1 MPEVR
6 SSRLSGIHRTDLL
19 PHATDPGAHLKS
31 HKTNLRTKLTK
42 AAISLATLSIFV
54 LCVLAIP
61 RAHSIAGVRP
71 LGLSKRDGD
80 ECSNVRHIPKDQQCE
95 FVKAHCSDGEAT
107 FIDYMQVYYCSPTA
121 HRPFYLAAFLLWL
134 LTLFMTLG
142 IAASDFLCPNL
153 GTISSLLGMSESL
166 AGVTFLAFGNG
177 SPDLFSTYASMKIG
191 SGSLAIGELI
201 GAASFITAVVV
212 GAMALTRPFKVAR
225 KSFMRDIGFFS
236 AAVLCTM
243 AFISDGKLRRFECVI
258 MLVIYLVYVGT
269 VVSWHYHYT
278 KKRQQYLSEIRAR
291 EFFLDAGQEADVAED
306 EEVGE
311 SSNSV
316 LQGGFDREGF
326 LSLTT
331 DRPARSASSG
341 ATKQVG
347 DLLGSPS
354 PGLTSVPHGRS
365 LSPQGRLPERGRT
378 PLAVERL
385 QSEEQQKSR
394 SYSPLAN
401 RSPASIAPVHSH
413 PQPHSS
419 SPNRL
424 KNVPRI
430 VTHSLEPDED
440 PDDERYSG
448 LTYSM
453 RLPTPLHTT
462 HRVHDSAPIRPSL
475 FGALEFRDRMNN
487 FHDEDGEMI
496 NSPLSRRMDTEL
508 SPVPSNL
515 EPVWS
520 NVKEPTT
527 EGAWAV
533 ALFPTMTDFMSK
545 SFTGMVTSV
554 ITAVPVFLL
563 SITIPVVESVVEEPT
578 VPNASEPVSAYS
590 DHESIASDDTSNPLL
605 SAENESKVLY
615 NMARRNKKLL
625 IVQGMLAPPVINILM
640 LDEIPGVLGTIF
652 CVICSLGLVW
662 LAATSYDRMV
672 QSGQY
677 RFLAFF
683 GFLTSIAWVS
693 HIADVVV
700 GVLKALGA
708 ILGISDPVL
717 GLTVFAFGNSL
728 GDLIANTT
736 IAKMGFPMMALSA
749 CFGGPLLNVL
759 VGIGVSGLIVTSS
772 PGNAV
777 KNGSYH
783 IEISK
788 TLIISAAT
796 LFMTLIITMV
806 MVPMARWHMT
816 KTIGTTIISIWVVS
830 TLINVIFI

>member
-1 MPEVR
+1 MAQIR
-6 SSRLSGIHRTDLL
+6 G
-19 PHATDPGAHLKS
+19 K
-31 HKTNLRTKLTK
+31 LRQTLV
-42 AAISLATLSIFV
+42 SLAALSLFV

-61 RAHSIAGVRP
+61 RSHSISGANR
-71 LGLSKRDGD
+71 LLTRRDLPED
-80 ECSNVRHIPKDQQCE
+80 ECSNVRHIPRTEQCE
-95 FVKAHCSDGEAT
+95 FVKQHCSEDENT
-107 FIDYMQVYYCSPTA
+107 FIDYMQVYYCSKYT
-121 HRPFYLAAFLLWL
+121 HRPFLLIMLLMWL

-177 SPDLFSTYASMKIG
+177 SPDLFSTYSSMKIG

-212 GAMALTRPFKVAR
+212 GAMALARPFKVAR
-225 KSFMRDIGFFS
+225 KSFIRDIGFFT

-243 AFISDGKLRRFECVI
+243 AFISDGKLRRSECI
-258 MLVIYLVYVGT
+258 LMLVIYLVYVAT

-278 KKRQQYLSEIRAR
+278 KKRQAYLSEIRAR
-291 EFFLDAGQEADVAED
+291 EFFLDAGQEANVVED

-316 LQGGFDREGF
+316 LQDGFDREGF
-326 LSLTT
+326 LSLTNSDET
-331 DRPARSASSG
+331 ARNPRSPVKSPQSPA
-341 ATKQVG
+341 G
-347 DLLGSPS
+347 DNLSPN
-354 PGLTSVPHGRS
+354 PHPHAPHGRS
-365 LSPQGRLPERGRT
+365 LSPHGRLPDRGRG
-378 PLAVERL
+378 PMGVERL
-385 QSEEQQKSR
+385 RDEHAQTR

-401 RSPASIAPVHSH
+401 RSSPNITPVHSH
-413 PQPHSS
+413 PHSHTHS
-419 SPNRL
+419 HRNI
-424 KNVPRI
+424 PRI
-430 VTHSLEPDED
+430 VTHNLELDEQEEED
-440 PDDERYSG
+440 RYSG
-448 LTYSM
+448 LTSSM

-462 HRVHDSAPIRPSL
+462 HRIHDSAAIRPSL
-475 FGALEFRDRMNN
+475 YGALDFRDRINKQ
-487 FHDEDGEMI
+487 DEGDHPHSDLLH
-496 NSPLSRRMDTEL
+496 SPLTRRLDTEL
-508 SPVPSNL
+508 SPVPSSI
-515 EPVWS
+515 EPMWS
-520 NVKEPTT
+520 NVKEVT
-527 EGAWAV
+527 ESAWVV
-533 ALFPTMTDFMSK
+533 ALFPTLTDFRSK
-545 SFTGMVTSV
+545 SFIGMVTSV
-554 ITAVPVFLL
+554 ITSVPVFFL
-563 SITIPVVESVVEEPT
+563 SITIPVVESVVEEPQ

-590 DHESIASDDTSNPLL
+590 DNESFVASPDTATSNPLL
-605 SAENESKVLY
+605 SAESENKVLY
-615 NMARRNKKLL
+615 NMARRNKILV
-625 IVQGMLAPPVINILM
+625 IVQAMLAPPVINILM
-640 LDEIPGVLGTIF
+640 LDEIPGVWGTLF
-652 CVICSLGLVW
+652 CIICSLGLMY
-662 LAATSYDRMV
+662 LAATNYDSMV

-759 VGIGVSGLIVTSS
+759 VGVGVSGLIVTSS

-783 IEISK
+783 IEISG

-796 LFMTLIITMV
+796 LFLTLVITMV
-806 MVPMARWHMT
+806 MVPLARWHMT
-816 KTIGTTIISIWVVS
+816 KTIGITIISIWTVS
-830 TLINVIFI
+830 TMVNVIFI

>member
-1 MPEVR
+1 MAQIR
-6 SSRLSGIHRTDLL
+6 GKLRRTLV
-19 PHATDPGAHLKS
+19 
-31 HKTNLRTKLTK
+31 
-42 AAISLATLSIFV
+42 SLAALSVFV

-61 RAHSIAGVRP
+61 RSHSISGANRF
-71 LGLSKRDGD
+71 LKRDASED
-80 ECSNVRHIPKDQQCE
+80 ECSNVRHIPRAEQCE
-95 FVKAHCSDGEAT
+95 FVKLHCSEDETT
-107 FIDYMQVYYCSPTA
+107 FIDYMQVYYCSPYSQ
-121 HRPFYLAAFLLWL
+121 RPFLLVLLLLWL

-177 SPDLFSTYASMKIG
+177 SPDLFSTYSSMKIG

-212 GAMALTRPFKVAR
+212 GAMALARPFKVAR
-225 KSFMRDIGFFS
+225 KSFMRDIGFFT

-243 AFISDGKLRRFECVI
+243 AFISDGKLRRSECFL
-258 MLVIYLVYVGT
+258 MLAIYLVYVGT

-278 KKRQQYLSEIRAR
+278 KKRQAYLSEIRAR
-291 EFFLDAGQEADVAED
+291 EFFLDAGQEANVVED

-316 LQGGFDREGF
+316 LQEGFDREGF
-326 LSLTT
+326 LSLTSSE
-331 DRPARSASSG
+331 DVSRASRSPV
-341 ATKQVG
+341 K
-347 DLLGSPS
+347 SPHTPTTNSLS
-354 PGLTSVPHGRS
+354 PNPHPHAPHGRS
-365 LSPQGRLPERGRT
+365 LSPHGRLPDRGRT
-378 PLAVERL
+378 PGAVDRL
-385 QSEEQQKSR
+385 RDEHGQSR

-401 RSPASIAPVHSH
+401 RSSPMITPVHSH
-413 PQPHSS
+413 PHSH
-419 SPNRL
+419 R
-424 KNVPRI
+424 NVPRI
-430 VTHSLEPDED
+430 VTHNLDLDED
-440 PDDERYSG
+440 EEGDRYSG
-448 LTYSM
+448 LTSSM

-475 FGALEFRDRMNN
+475 YGALDFRDRINN
-487 FHDEDGEMI
+487 LADGEEHEHSNLI
-496 NSPLSRRMDTEL
+496 HSPLVRRLDTEL
-508 SPVPSNL
+508 SPVPSSI
-515 EPVWS
+515 EPMWS
-520 NVKEPTT
+520 NVKEVT
-527 EGAWAV
+527 ENAWVV
-533 ALFPTMTDFMSK
+533 ALFPTMTDFWSK
-545 SFTGMVTSV
+545 SLTGMATSI

-563 SITIPVVESVVEEPT
+563 SITIPVVESVVEEPQ

-590 DHESIASDDTSNPLL
+590 DNASFVSNETATTNPLL
-605 SAENESKVLY
+605 SAESENKVLY
-615 NMARRNKKLL
+615 NMARRNKILV
-625 IVQGMLAPPVINILM
+625 IVQAMLAPPVINILM
-640 LDEIPGVLGTIF
+640 LDEIPGVWGTIF
-652 CVICSLGLVW
+652 CIICSMGLMW
-662 LAATSYDRMV
+662 AAATNYDRMV

-759 VGIGVSGLIVTSS
+759 VGVGVSGLIVTSS

-777 KNGSYH
+777 RNGSYH
-783 IEISK
+783 IDISG

-796 LFMTLIITMV
+796 LFLTLVITMV
-806 MVPMARWHMT
+806 MVPLARWHMT
-816 KTIGTTIISIWVVS
+816 KTIGVTIISIWTVS
-830 TLINVIFI
+830 TIVNVIFI

>member
-1 MPEVR
+1 MAQIR
-6 SSRLSGIHRTDLL
+6 G
-19 PHATDPGAHLKS
+19 K
-31 HKTNLRTKLTK
+31 LRK
-42 AAISLATLSIFV
+42 ALVSLAALSVFV

-61 RAHSIAGVRP
+61 RSHSISGANR
-71 LGLSKRDGD
+71 LLNKRDVLPED
-80 ECSNVRHIPKDQQCE
+80 ECSNVRHIPRADQCE
-95 FVKAHCSDGEAT
+95 FVKLHCSEDENT
-107 FIDYMQVYYCSPTA
+107 FIDYMQVYYCSPYGQ
-121 HRPFYLAAFLLWL
+121 RPFLLIMLLLWL

-177 SPDLFSTYASMKIG
+177 SPDLFSTYSSMKIG

-201 GAASFITAVVV
+201 GAASFISAVVV
-212 GAMALTRPFKVAR
+212 GAMALARPFKVAR
-225 KSFMRDIGFFS
+225 KSFVRDIGFFT

-243 AFISDGKLRRFECVI
+243 AFISDGKLRRSECI
-258 MLVIYLVYVGT
+258 LMLIIYMIYVAT

-278 KKRQQYLSEIRAR
+278 KKRQAYLSEIRAR
-291 EFFLDAGQEADVAED
+291 EFFLDAGQEANVIED

-316 LQGGFDREGF
+316 LQDGFDREGF
-326 LSLTT
+326 LSLTNSDDASRT
-331 DRPARSASSG
+331 SRSPV
-341 ATKQVG
+341 K
-347 DLLGSPS
+347 SPQTPTANNLS
-354 PGLTSVPHGRS
+354 PHPNPHAPHGRS
-365 LSPQGRLPERGRT
+365 LSPHGRLPDRGRS

-385 QSEEQQKSR
+385 RTEHTQSR
-394 SYSPLAN
+394 SYSPLDN
-401 RSPASIAPVHSH
+401 RSSPIITPVHSH
-413 PQPHSS
+413 PSSHSH
-419 SPNRL
+419 R
-424 KNVPRI
+424 NVPRI
-430 VTHSLEPDED
+430 VTHNLDLDED
-440 PDDERYSG
+440 EEEDRYTG
-448 LTYSM
+448 LTSSM

-475 FGALEFRDRMNN
+475 YGALDFRDRINN
-487 FHDEDGEMI
+487 LNDGEDHHAHNHSDLI
-496 NSPLSRRMDTEL
+496 HSPLTRRLDTEL
-508 SPVPSNL
+508 SPVPSSI
-515 EPVWS
+515 EPMWS
-520 NVKEPTT
+520 NVKEVT
-527 EGAWAV
+527 ESAWVV
-533 ALFPTMTDFMSK
+533 ALFPTLTDFWSK
-545 SFTGMVTSV
+545 SFMGMVSSV
-554 ITAVPVFLL
+554 ITALPVFLL
-563 SITIPVVESVVEEPT
+563 SITIPVVESVVEEPQ

-590 DHESIASDDTSNPLL
+590 DDASFVSNNTATTNPLL
-605 SAENESKVLY
+605 AAESENKVLY
-615 NMARRNKKLL
+615 NMARRNKILV
-625 IVQGMLAPPVINILM
+625 IVQAMLAPPVINILM
-640 LDEIPGVLGTIF
+640 LDEVPGVWGTIF
-652 CVICSLGLVW
+652 CIICSMTLMW
-662 LAATSYDRMV
+662 LAATNYDRMV

-759 VGIGVSGLIVTSS
+759 VGVGVSGLIVTSS

-783 IEISK
+783 IEISG

-796 LFMTLIITMV
+796 LFLTLVITMV
-806 MVPMARWHMT
+806 MVPLARWHMT
-816 KTIGTTIISIWVVS
+816 KTIGVTIISIWTIS
-830 TLINVIFI
+830 TIVNVIFI